1 MRADCEVVRDLLP
14 LYHDGVCSQESRRV
28 VEDHLQACD
37 RCRRELQLMEE
48 ALDTAHSRV
57 RDETIAQAA
66 SSAWKRSRKSAFRK
80 GFVIAFAAAMLLLG
94 GITAGYLCIRSLP
107 VDWDAAACAGGY
119 ATFIFDKYHE
129 ELVQRYLDGSGEK
142 DDITSIEAVRGTQ
155 SAEWEGKTIFLQF
168 EIRYEH
174 RTRGTVTERV
184 HFIGERTWIDTYDW
198 SGALIEG

>member
-1 MRADCEVVRDLLP
+1 M
-14 LYHDGVCSQESRRV
+14 
-28 VEDHLQACD
+28 VEDHLRVCD
-37 RCRRELQLMEE
+37 GCRRELRLMEE
-48 ALDTAHSRV
+48 ALDTAHPQV
-57 RDETIAQAA
+57 RDETIARAA
-66 SSAWKRSRKSAFRK
+66 SSAWKRGRKSAFRK

-94 GITAGYLCIRSLP
+94 GITAGYLCIHSLP

-119 ATFIFDKYHE
+119 ATFIFDKYRE
-129 ELVQRYLDGSGEK
+129 ELVQRYLDGSAEK

-155 SAEWEGKTIFLQF
+155 SAQWEGKTIFLQF

-184 HFIGERTWIDTYDW
+184 HFIGERTWTDTYDW